1 MNRICFIAPYEEIFE
16 LAQQVKQELNLNFMI
31 KKGNLE
37 EGIEPAIEA
46 ERQGAEAIISR
57 GGTASFIKQNVK
69 IPVTEIRVTGY
80 DILKSLY
87 PYRNSKSTIGVVGY
101 RNVVDGCLT
110 VAKILN
116 IPIKEIILSNEEEKI
131 DWNSTE
137 QKVSQLIKEYNIHT
151 LIGDTTVIS
160 KLPSLNIDVNL
171 ITSGKEAILQTI
183 EESVNILQVRDAEK
197 ERSKKFEAVLDFV
210 NDGVIAT
217 DEYGIITVIN
227 PVAEKIFNVKREEA
241 IGAPVKR
248 IIPNTGI
255 MDVLHSKNADIQEL
269 QKVSASYIMTHR
281 IPIVVNDLVKGV
293 VATFQDISD
302 IQGAEQKIRQNLHT
316 KGFTTRYHFKDLLT
330 KNPKMKKLIHV
341 AKDFAKT
348 DATILIEGESGT
360 GKEIFSQSIH
370 NLSKRKDNPFVAI
383 NCAALPANLLES
395 ELFGYVKGAFTGA
408 RKEGKPGLFE
418 LAHNGTIFL
427 DEIGE
432 MDKSLQARLLR
443 ILEEKQVMRIGSD
456 KVIPID
462 IRVIAATNANLKKQ
476 IKQGEFRMDLYYRL
490 NVLRLQTIP
499 LKERKEDIEYLTK
512 YFLRVINNKY
522 GRQVEKLSPDIIK
535 LFSQYS
541 WPGNTRELKNIIE
554 RLVLSTTKDS
564 ITLEDSEFLLE
575 EITNDSTINEEENS
589 SAFLKGT
596 MDDIKRKIILKILEE
611 ENYNKSRTA
620 RRLGIDRS
628 TVQKYLV

>member
-1 MNRICFIAPYEEIFE
+1 MNRICFIAPYDEIFE
-16 LAQQVKQELNLNFMI
+16 LAQQVKQELSLDFMI

-37 EGIEPAIEA
+37 EGIKPAIEA
-46 ERQGAEAIISR
+46 EKQGAQAIISR
-57 GGTASFIKQNVK
+57 GGTASFIKQNVD

-87 PYRNSKSTIGVVGY
+87 PYRNTTSTIGVVGY

-131 DWNSTE
+131 DWNSIQQE
-137 QKVSQLIKEYNIHT
+137 VSQLIKDYNINT
-151 LIGDTTVIS
+151 LIGDTTIIS
-160 KLPSLNIDVNL
+160 RLPSLNININL
-171 ITSGKEAILQTI
+171 ITSGKEAIMQTI
-183 EESVNILQVRDAEK
+183 EESSNILQVRDAEK
-197 ERSKKFEAVLDFV
+197 EKSKKFEAVLDFV

-217 DEYGIITVIN
+217 DESGIITVIN
-227 PVAEKIFNVKREEA
+227 PVAENIFSVKREEA
-241 IGAPVKR
+241 IGSPIKD
-248 IIPNTGI
+248 IIPNTRV
-255 MDVLHSKNADIQEL
+255 MDVLHSKNADIQKL
-269 QKVSASYIMTHR
+269 QEVSGSYIMTHR

-302 IQGAEQKIRQNLHT
+302 IQGAEQKIRQNLHA
-316 KGFTTRYHFKDLLT
+316 KGFITRYHFKDLLT

-341 AKDFAKT
+341 AKGFAKT

-360 GKEIFSQSIH
+360 GKEMLSQSIH

-395 ELFGYVKGAFTGA
+395 ELFGYVEGAFTGA
-408 RKEGKPGLFE
+408 RKGGKPGLFE

-432 MDKSLQARLLR
+432 MDKGLQARLLR
-443 ILEEKQVMRIGSD
+443 VLEEKQVMRIGSD

-462 IRVIAATNANLKKQ
+462 IRIIAATNANLKNQ
-476 IKQGEFRMDLYYRL
+476 IKQGKFRMDLYYRL

-499 LKERKEDIEYLTK
+499 LRERKEDIGYLTK
-512 YFLRVINNKY
+512 YFTRMINNKY
-522 GRQVEKLSPDIIK
+522 GRQMERLSPDVIK
-535 LFSQYS
+535 LLSQYS
-541 WPGNTRELKNIIE
+541 WPGNIRELKNIVE
-554 RLVLSTTKDS
+554 RLILSTTKDY
-564 ITLEDSEFLLE
+564 ITLEDAEFLIE
-575 EITNDSTINEEENS
+575 EITNDSTLIQEENS
-589 SAFLKGT
+589 PNLLKGT
-596 MDDIKRKIILKILEE
+596 MDDIKRKIILKVLEE

-620 RRLGIDRS
+620 KRLGIDRS
-628 TVQKYLV
+628 TVQKYLI